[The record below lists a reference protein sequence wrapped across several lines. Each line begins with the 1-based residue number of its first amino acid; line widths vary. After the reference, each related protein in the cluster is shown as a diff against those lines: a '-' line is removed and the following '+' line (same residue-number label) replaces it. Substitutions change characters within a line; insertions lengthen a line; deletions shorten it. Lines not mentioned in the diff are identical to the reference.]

1 MIVFDVSGWQLLQMV
16 VSVLL
21 PLVVG
26 LVTAK
31 EADPARKALWLAG
44 LSILTSLG
52 TELLDAVNAGDP
64 YNLGM
69 ALVSAL
75 FSFLLSVGVYYGFW
89 RPTRIADAVA
99 AHGYQGKHE
108 LTA

>member
-1 MIVFDVSGWQLLQMV
+1 MIVFDISGWQLLQLV
-16 VSVLL
+16 VTVLL

-26 LVTAK
+26 LVNAK

-44 LSILTSLG
+44 LSILTGLG

-64 YNLGM
+64 YNLGT
-69 ALVSAL
+69 ALVSGV
-75 FSFLLSVGVYYGFW
+75 FSFLLAVGTYYGFW
-89 RPTRIADAVA
+89 RPTRIADTVA

-108 LTA
+108 LAA

>member
-1 MIVFDVSGWQLLQMV
+1 MIVFDVSGWQLLQLAV
-16 VSVLL
+16 TILL

-26 LVTAK
+26 LVNAK

-64 YNLGM
+64 YNLGA
-69 ALVSAL
+69 ALVSAV
-75 FSFLLSVGVYYGFW
+75 FTFLLAVGTYFGFW
-89 RPTRIADAVA
+89 KPTRIADKVA
-99 AHGYQGKHE
+99 SLGYQGKHE
-108 LTA
+108 LAA